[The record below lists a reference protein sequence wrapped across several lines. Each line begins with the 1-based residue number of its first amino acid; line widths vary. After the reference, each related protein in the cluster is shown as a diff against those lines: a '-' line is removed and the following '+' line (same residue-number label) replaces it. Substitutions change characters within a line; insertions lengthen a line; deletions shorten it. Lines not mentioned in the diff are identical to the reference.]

1 MSRPS
6 PSLTEPPSH
15 EDVTLV
21 EDSAPLFVRQ
31 GGDYLPLQIAHSP
44 WHDASVNGAAIAGL
58 LAMETEHA
66 TAPTGLVPVRMTFD
80 ILGRVP
86 ASRFSTI
93 GHWQRPG
100 RRIGIFVNE
109 LEAEGKVVA
118 RATTLLSR
126 ETHSPAFDAPH
137 GKPLPGEIPTSHLFS
152 RTPFGRRIETR
163 RLFGQPHQPGDGA
176 LWAKVNIRIVEDEP
190 LSALSRTAIL
200 ADTGSGIG
208 NRLDRADWD
217 YPNLDIGVN
226 FARMPRGEWIMIEG
240 STTMTGNGHGL
251 ARSTLAD
258 EAGIFAYGFQTLF
271 VSSKN

>member
-1 MSRPS
+1 
-6 PSLTEPPSH
+6 
-15 EDVTLV
+15 
-21 EDSAPLFVRQ
+21 
-31 GGDYLPLQIAHSP
+31 
-44 WHDASVNGAAIAGL
+44 
-58 LAMETEHA
+58 
-66 TAPTGLVPVRMTFD
+66 MTFD

-200 ADTGSGIG
+200 ADTEIG
-208 NRLDRADWD
+208 VIPVGPVEAVTD
-217 YPNLDIGVN
+217 PDIGGN